1 MICLAVTSCI
11 SLVAN
16 GLKRWRSVMWNW
28 HYWLYL
34 QEKDGVPL
42 TPQVKVSSLRN
53 NCSFP
58 HPLSY
63 SEKAHSDSSGLF
75 LTHHSILKEA
85 CSAALFEVH
94 ILRDWISIWSCC
106 WSCEYVFTSLTEIEG
121 LLHASLGFL
130 ASKSS
135 SSWSIWILRFLVYC

>member
-11 SLVAN
+11 SLVVN

-58 HPLSY
+58 HQLSY

-94 ILRDWISIWSCC
+94 ILRLNFYLKLLLKLWIQHFHFSDWNWR
-106 WSCEYVFTSLTEIEG
+106 
-121 LLHASLGFL
+121 L
-130 ASKSS
+130 ASCIPQVPGFQKQF
-135 SSWSIWILRFLVYC
+135 ILIYMNP

>member
-11 SLVAN
+11 SLVVN

-94 ILRDWISIWSCC
+94 ILRLNFYLKLLLKLWIRFHFSDWNWR
-106 WSCEYVFTSLTEIEG
+106 
-121 LLHASLGFL
+121 L
-130 ASKSS
+130 ASCIPRVPGFQKQF
-135 SSWSIWILRFLVYC
+135 ILIYMNP